1 MSDPEFLLDYLD
13 NLSNEPESDDDF
25 EGYLEQDDRPIAYHS
40 GHNYY
45 ELLLS
50 WQRSRSL
57 DNLLDQ
63 DELITDFLLPEA
75 SPSSPM
81 QGQHASGS
89 PSLIS
94 LPPELLRYFTVSF
107 FFFLM
112 QVTILVIA
120 ASFTASFG
128 VIPDIRESS
137 PVGFFRLLFGDAVL
151 DLILRETTLYTE
163 QYFER
168 KREFLEAHLQA
179 QAHEWRRAPLTG
191 KEVEMFIALLIGI
204 GICDYPTRIIL
215 FHVQL
220 HDFLH

>member
-1 MSDPEFLLDYLD
+1 MNCCCPGSVHAHLTTCWTKTSSLQTFCYQKPAPPSQCKASMQVALPHSSLSLQNYSGILQFL
-13 NLSNEPESDDDF
+13 
-25 EGYLEQDDRPIAYHS
+25 
-40 GHNYY
+40 
-45 ELLLS
+45 
-50 WQRSRSL
+50 
-57 DNLLDQ
+57 
-63 DELITDFLLPEA
+63 
-75 SPSSPM
+75 
-81 QGQHASGS
+81 
-89 PSLIS
+89 
-94 LPPELLRYFTVSF
+94 F

-128 VIPDIRESS
+128 VIHDIRESS

-179 QAHEWRRAPLTG
+179 QAHEWRRAPLTR